1 MRIVLFGKNGQ
12 LGWELHRNLLPLG
25 EVVALDND
33 ELDLANLSALES
45 TLQDLKPDLIVNG
58 SAYTAV
64 DQAETEPE
72 IAYTINGTAPGLMA
86 DAVRRSGGMLI
97 HYSTD
102 YVFDGTKGSLYT
114 ESDIPNP
121 LNVYGKSK
129 LAGEQAIQGSGALHL
144 IFRTSWVYS
153 LRGDSFVNK
162 TLTWA
167 RKNATLN
174 IVSDQIGNP
183 TWARMLANVTT
194 LLLAQAG
201 ADTAAYFD
209 GRGGLYHL
217 AGSGHASRFEWA
229 REILAFDP
237 DHPEQATRSLEPVT
251 SDAFP
256 APAIRPLFS
265 ALDCSR
271 FEETFGLHLPDWRD
285 ALRLAM

>member
-12 LGWELHRNLLPLG
+12 LGRELHRNLLPLG
-25 EVVALDND
+25 ELVALDND
-33 ELDLANLSALES
+33 ELDLADLSALES

-72 IAYTINGTAPGLMA
+72 IAYTINSTAPGLMA
-86 DAVRRSGGMLI
+86 EAVRRSGGVLI

-102 YVFDGTKGSLYT
+102 YVFDGRKGSLYK

-129 LAGEQAIQGSGALHL
+129 LAGEQAIQQSGANHL

-153 LRGDSFVNK
+153 LRGNSFVNK
-162 TLTWA
+162 TLAWA
-167 RKNATLN
+167 RKNEILK
-174 IVSDQIGNP
+174 IVSDQVGNP

-201 ADTAAYFD
+201 ADKAAYFD

-229 REILAFDP
+229 REILALDP
-237 DHPEQATRSLEPVT
+237 NHSEQATRSLEPVT

-256 APAIRPLFS
+256 TPAIRPLFS

-271 FEETFGLHLPDWRD
+271 FEETFDLHLPDWRD